1 MRVRL
6 YVGFLLRVNDNA
18 FVQEGSMVLWKR
30 ASTIAL
36 MLLVVSAAGRAQVP
50 IEYRVI
56 VSDPS
61 SKLYEVEAL
70 LPASGDTTL
79 VSLPAWT
86 PGHYEI
92 ENYARYVRRFQASEP
107 GGAALRWDKL
117 DPDTWRI
124 FTRGSDRVRVS
135 LEFYADTLNLSGSLL
150 RRDFGFFN
158 GTNLF
163 VYAEGHYEYP
173 ARVSFELPEGWQV
186 ATELAEADEPGV
198 FVADDYHQLVDNP
211 TFLGHYAIDSV
222 LVDSRWMRMAVYP
235 ARYFEDEPGGAR
247 ELALQ
252 ALARIARSARDLF
265 GEPPYDRYTTFVYL
279 EESALTFAGGLEHA
293 DSHLDI
299 MPAAAFEYP
308 TLTFRQFFYR
318 LLSHEYYHA
327 WNVKRIRP
335 VEMWPY
341 EYDRRQSTPLLW
353 VAEGITDYYAH
364 VMLTRTGLWGENEFV
379 RAVHQWIVSVEG
391 QLEQAVE
398 DASVNTW
405 MEPKFG
411 DRYLYY
417 DKGAL
422 LGLLLDIE
430 IREATEDR
438 HSLDDVMSALFRE
451 HYLKGRGYD
460 TDDLLAYVGEF
471 IGEDAARAFYRD
483 YVDGRE
489 PLPYREVLASAALDF
504 RVDTIIEPFF
514 GVRVGPDREGRM
526 IVREVVSG
534 SAAARAGLRVRDHLK
549 WVGSLEVADEDWG
562 SAFKKMYADSI
573 GAPLNVV
580 YARDGREY
588 RREVTVRGQTRYE
601 YMLGLDES
609 AGERRLE
616 RRRSILEGDGPL
628 P

>member
-1 MRVRL
+1 MVPLKRVP
-6 YVGFLLRVNDNA
+6 V
-18 FVQEGSMVLWKR
+18 
-30 ASTIAL
+30 IAL
-36 MLLVVSAAGRAQVP
+36 MLVAAPAAVRAQVP
-50 IEYRVI
+50 VEYRVI
-56 VSDPS
+56 VTDPS

-70 LPASGDTTL
+70 FPALGDTML

-86 PGHYEI
+86 PGYYEI
-92 ENYARYVRRFQASEP
+92 ENYARYVRHFRASER
-107 GGAALRWDKL
+107 GGRALRWDKL

-135 LEFYADTLNLSGSLL
+135 LEFYADTVNLSGSLL

-163 VYAEGHYEYP
+163 VYAEGHHEYP

-198 FVADDYHQLVDNP
+198 FAAGDYHELVDNP
-211 TFLGHYAIDSV
+211 TFLGHFAIDSV
-222 LVDSRWMRMAVYP
+222 AVDGRWIRMAVYP

-247 ELALQ
+247 ELGLQ
-252 ALARIARSARDLF
+252 ALAKIARNARDLF
-265 GEPPYDRYTTFVYL
+265 GEAPYDRYTTFVYL

-299 MPAAAFEYP
+299 MPAAAFERP

-335 VEMWPY
+335 TEMWPY

-391 QLEQAVE
+391 QPERQAVE

-405 MEPKFG
+405 MEPKLG

-430 IREATEDR
+430 IRQATQDR
-438 HSLDDVMSALFRE
+438 HTLDDVMRTLYGE
-451 HYLKGRGYD
+451 HYLKGRGFD
-460 TDDLLAYVGEF
+460 TDDFLAYVGEF
-471 IGEDAARAFYRD
+471 VGEDAVREFYRR

-489 PLPYREVLASAALDF
+489 PLPYREVLAAAALKF
-504 RVDTIIEPFF
+504 RVDTISEPFF

-534 SAAARAGLRVRDHLK
+534 SAAARAGLRVRDHLR
-549 WVGSLEVADEDWG
+549 WVGSLEVVDEDWG
-562 SAFKKMYADSI
+562 SSFKKMYADSV
-573 GAPLNVV
+573 GAPLKVV
-580 YARDGREY
+580 YERDGREY
-588 RREVTVRGQTRYE
+588 RRDVTVRSQTRYE
-601 YMLGLDES
+601 YFLGLDES

-616 RRRSILEGDGPL
+616 RRRSIIKGDDPV